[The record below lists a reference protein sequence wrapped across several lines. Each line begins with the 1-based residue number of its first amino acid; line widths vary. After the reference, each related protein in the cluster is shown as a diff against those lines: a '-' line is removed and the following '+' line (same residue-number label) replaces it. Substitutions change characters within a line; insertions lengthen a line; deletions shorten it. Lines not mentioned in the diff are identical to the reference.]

1 MASPEALFD
10 VPTRVR
16 VRCEVGS
23 GFTNQEYIVR
33 LSDRSGRSHETWADR
48 RQVEV
53 ENPDQLGTHS
63 ATGAVDVRA
72 VEVDEDGALI
82 ELPNETMVGGR
93 RVWIA
98 MASIVR

>member
-1 MASPEALFD
+1 MASPD
-10 VPTRVR
+10 VLSEMPTRVR

-48 RQVEV
+48 RQVKV
-53 ENPDQLGTHS
+53 ENPEQLGNHS
-63 ATGAVDVRA
+63 AIGAVDVRA

-82 ELPNETMVGGR
+82 ELPNDTMVGGR
-93 RVWIA
+93 RVWVA
-98 MASIVR
+98 MTSIVR